1 MYTTIARVRTL
12 SGFDDTSNITDENI
26 KSKII
31 IATGMV
37 DSSIGDIYSLPIA
50 YRYQNTLDFS
60 GTATTGSMDITIN
73 GVAYSLSVTSGQ
85 TASQIA
91 DTFRMACANSTD
103 FVTDALGF
111 WASVMIISQSTW
123 SDGYA
128 EVNITNAPDTYITT
142 TIGSRVKRYTP
153 ILEQITAEIAT
164 ALLFIDV
171 YGVEGQDT
179 GKDGPSRMDRINEY
193 LQKLQ
198 GVHES
203 GQQIRLFDD
212 ITNVELSLSTTTLM
226 DSYPND
232 TSEVSTT
239 DSTSP
244 KVWMN
249 KTF

>member
-50 YRYQNTLDFS
+50 YRYQNTIDFS

-73 GVAYSLSVTSGQ
+73 GIAYSLSVTSGQ
-85 TASQIA
+85 TPSQIA
-91 DTFRMACANSTD
+91 DTFRVACENSTH
-103 FVTDALGF
+103 FVTDTLGF
-111 WASVMIISQSTW
+111 GASVTIISKSIG
-123 SDGYA
+123 SSGYT

-179 GKDGPSRMDRINEY
+179 GKD
-193 LQKLQ
+193 
-198 GVHES
+198 
-203 GQQIRLFDD
+203 
-212 ITNVELSLSTTTLM
+212 
-226 DSYPND
+226 
-232 TSEVSTT
+232 
-239 DSTSP
+239 
-244 KVWMN
+244 
-249 KTF
+249 